1 MKTHTGS
8 RSMTLIAAASTLL
21 LAMAL
26 VAGLVLRSSTS
37 TSSSTSAASDSVAAQ
52 EWEGQ
57 SDRALS
63 TVGDQSF
70 GISLASYS
78 PARTGWAGDTAR
90 FAGCLGGVGFVATPI
105 VAGFMFG
112 GPGGAVAA
120 AKVWIPRLGPVGT
133 GILRWCMQSVLGVRM

>member
-1 MKTHTGS
+1 MKTYTGS
-8 RSMTLIAAASTLL
+8 RSMTLIATAVTLL

-26 VAGLVLRSSTS
+26 VAGLVLRSPV
-37 TSSSTSAASDSVAAQ
+37 TSSATSAASDSVAAQ

-70 GISLASYS
+70 EISLASYS
-78 PARTGWAGDTAR
+78 PARTGWAGNTAR
-90 FAGCLGGVGFVATPI
+90 FAGCLGGIGFVATPI

-112 GPGGAVAA
+112 GPSGAVAA
-120 AKVWIPRLGPVGT
+120 AKVWIPRLGPAGT